1 MALSRRAFGVGLLG
15 AGVVGTGG
23 YFAVRD
29 RPELQGLL
37 GSRTTLFGFVGGEK
51 EAFLADPDVIRALG
65 GYGLTAAPRCATA
78 PRRACG
84 APAQKPGK

>member
-37 GSRTTLFGFVGGEK
+37 GSRTTLFGFV
-51 EAFLADPDVIRALG
+51 AV
-65 GYGLTAAPRCATA
+65 
-78 PRRACG
+78 RRRPSSPTPKLSG
-84 APAQKPGK
+84 RSVHTD